1 MLQQARRGRAC
12 DLGAVAL
19 AALALDEGCEAL
31 DLRFTDVLGRWLGVS
46 CGAALR
52 RREDGA
58 LRVSAANVAGWRLS
72 GTGDLVL
79 SPVAG
84 TAYRDAGAAR
94 PTLAAIAQVHEVGRA
109 APSALDPRA
118 TLGRALAALARR
130 GVAPEMRV
138 GAELEFHLFD
148 AVSFT
153 VAPGEIMGF
162 IGPNGA
168 GKTTTMRICSTLE
181 LPDSGDVLVD
191 GTSVTLSPREARERI
206 GFMPDSYGAY
216 ANTTIH
222 EYLDFFARS
231 YGFTR
236 DQRRSR
242 VEEVMDFADL
252 TPLADRQMGKLSKGM
267 GQRLCF
273 GRMLIPDP
281 EFMILDEPAAGLDPR
296 ARVELR
302 ELVKALA
309 AMGKSILLSS
319 HILTELA
326 EMCTTVTVIERGTV
340 LGSGSVETIARG
352 VSGLQRIYARALA
365 GADRLERALLEL
377 PYVRNVRVEREGVA
391 FDFEGDSAAAAALL
405 AQLAGAGLGLCEF
418 APKAVDLEDVFLSL
432 TEGRLQ

>member
-1 MLQQARRGRAC
+1 M
-12 DLGAVAL
+12 
-19 AALALDEGCEAL
+19 
-31 DLRFTDVLGRWLGVS
+31 S
-46 CGAALR
+46 
-52 RREDGA
+52 GA
-58 LRVSAANVAGWRLS
+58 LEVRAITKRFGSLVA
-72 GTGDLVL
+72 V
-79 SPVAG
+79 
-84 TAYRDAGAAR
+84 
-94 PTLAAIAQVHEVGRA
+94 
-109 APSALDPRA
+109 
-118 TLGRALAALARR
+118 
-130 GVAPEMRV
+130 
-138 GAELEFHLFD
+138 D

-191 GTSVTLSPREARERI
+191 GTSVTLSPREARARI

-222 EYLDFFARS
+222 EYLDFFARA
-231 YGFTR
+231 YGIRGDARRRVLERVIEFT
-236 DQRRSR
+236 SLG
-242 VEEVMDFADL
+242 DL
-252 TPLADRQMGKLSKGM
+252 REKHIDALSKGM
-267 GQRLCF
+267 KQRLC
-273 GRMLIPDP
+273 LAKTLLHDP
-281 EFMILDEPAAGLDPR
+281 AVLILDEPAAGLDPR

-340 LGSGSVETIARG
+340 RGSGSVETIARG

-377 PYVRNVRVEREGVA
+377 PYVRNVRIEREGVA